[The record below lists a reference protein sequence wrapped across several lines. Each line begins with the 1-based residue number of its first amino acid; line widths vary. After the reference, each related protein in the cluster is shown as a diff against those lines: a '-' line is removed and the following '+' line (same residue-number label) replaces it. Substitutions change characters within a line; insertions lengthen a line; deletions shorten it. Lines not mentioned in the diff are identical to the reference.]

1 MEIFGIPLQA
11 FMGQLLLGLVNGAFY
26 ALLSLGL
33 AVIFGLLG
41 IVNFAHGALYMLGAF
56 AAWIMLDKFGINYW
70 YALFLAPLVVGLL
83 GVVIERL
90 FLQHLYKLDPLYGLL
105 LTFGLALIAE
115 GVFRELYGVSGQNYN
130 VPELLS
136 GATNLGF
143 MVLPNYRAWVVL
155 VSLSVCLGTWFVIER
170 TRLGAYLRAG
180 TENAPLVQAFGI
192 NVPVMVM
199 CTYGAG
205 AALAALAGVLAAP
218 IIQVNPLM
226 GSNLIIVVFAVV
238 VIGCPDHSGQPAD
251 GSNLIIVVFAVVV
264 IGGMGSILG
273 SVVSGLGLGL
283 VEGLTRVFYP
293 EASNIVVFVIMVLVL
308 MVRPAG
314 LFGKES

>member
-1 MEIFGIPLQA
+1 MAIFGIPLQA
-11 FMGQLLLGLVNGAFY
+11 FLAQLMLGLVNGAFY
-26 ALLSLGL
+26 AMLSLGL
-33 AVIFGLLG
+33 AVIFGLLD

-56 AAWIMLDKFGINYW
+56 AAYIMLDQFGINYW
-70 YALFLAPLVVGLL
+70 LALVLAPLIVGAL
-83 GVVIERL
+83 GVVIERA
-90 FLQHLYKLDPLYGLL
+90 FLKRLYGLDPLYGLL
-105 LTFGLALIAE
+105 LTFGLALLLE
-115 GVFRELYGVSGQNYN
+115 GLFRELYGTSGQNYP

-136 GATNLGF
+136 GSTNLGF

-155 VSLSVCLGTWFVIER
+155 ASLVVCLGTWFLIER

-180 TENAPLVQAFGI
+180 TENAKLVQAFGV

-199 CTYGAG
+199 LTYGAG

-218 IIQVNPLM
+218 VIQVNPLM
-226 GSNLIIVVFAVV
+226 
-238 VIGCPDHSGQPAD
+238 

-273 SVVSGLGLGL
+273 SVITGLGLG
-283 VEGLTRVFYP
+283 VIEGLTRVFYP
-293 EASNIVVFVIMVLVL
+293 EASNVVVFVVMVIVL

-314 LFGKES
+314 LFGKEA

>member
-11 FMGQLLLGLVNGAFY
+11 FLAQLLLGLVNGAFY
-26 ALLSLGL
+26 AMLSLGL

-70 YALFLAPLVVGLL
+70 YALFLAPLTVGAI
-83 GVVIERL
+83 GAVIERL
-90 FLQHLYKLDPLYGLL
+90 FLKHLYKIDPIYGLL

-115 GVFRELYGVSGQNYN
+115 GVFRELYGASGQNYN

-155 VSLSVCLGTWFVIER
+155 VSLVVCLGTWFLIER

-180 TENAPLVQAFGI
+180 TENSALVQAFGI
-192 NVPVMVM
+192 NVPLMVM
-199 CTYGAG
+199 LTYGFG

-238 VIGCPDHSGQPAD
+238 VIG
-251 GSNLIIVVFAVVV
+251 
-264 IGGMGSILG
+264 GMGSIMG
-273 SVVSGLGLGL
+273 SILTGLGLGV

-293 EASNIVVFVIMVLVL
+293 EASNIVVFVVMVLVL

-314 LFGKES
+314 LFGKEA

>member
-1 MEIFGIPLQA
+1 MEIFGIPHQA
-11 FMGQLLLGLVNGAFY
+11 FLGQLMLGLVNGAFY
-26 ALLSLGL
+26 AMLSLGL

-70 YALFLAPLVVGLL
+70 YALVLAPLTVGAL

-90 FLQHLYKLDPLYGLL
+90 FLKHLYKIDPIYGLL
-105 LTFGLALIAE
+105 LTLGLALIAE
-115 GVFRELYGVSGQNYN
+115 GIFRELYGVSGQNYN

-155 VSLSVCLGTWFVIER
+155 VSLAVCLGTWYLIER

-180 TENAPLVQAFGI
+180 TENAALVQAFGI
-192 NVPVMVM
+192 NVPLMVM
-199 CTYGAG
+199 LTYGAG

-238 VIGCPDHSGQPAD
+238 VIG
-251 GSNLIIVVFAVVV
+251 
-264 IGGMGSILG
+264 GMGSIMG
-273 SVVSGLGLGL
+273 SILTGLGLG
-283 VEGLTRVFYP
+283 VIEGLTRVFYP
-293 EASNIVVFVIMVLVL
+293 EASSIVVFIIMVIVL
-308 MVRPAG
+308 MIRPAG
-314 LFGKES
+314 LFGKEA

>member
-1 MEIFGIPLQA
+1 MDIFGIPLQA
-11 FMGQLLLGLVNGAFY
+11 FLGQLLLGLVNGAFY

-70 YALFLAPLVVGLL
+70 AALVLAPLVVG
-83 GVVIERL
+83 GVGMVIERL
-90 FLQHLYKLDPLYGLL
+90 FLKHLYKLDEIYGLL
-105 LTFGLALIAE
+105 LTFGLTLIAE
-115 GVFRELYGVSGQNYN
+115 GIFRELYGVSGQNYP

-155 VSLSVCLGTWFVIER
+155 VSLVICLGTWYTIER

-180 TENAPLVQAFGI
+180 TENAALVQAFGI
-192 NVPVMVM
+192 NVPMMVM
-199 CTYGAG
+199 LTYGAG
-205 AALAALAGVLAAP
+205 AALAAVAGVLAAP
-218 IIQVNPLM
+218 IIQVTPLM
-226 GSNLIIVVFAVV
+226 
-238 VIGCPDHSGQPAD
+238 

-273 SVVSGLGLGL
+273 SVITGLALGL

-293 EASNIVVFVIMVLVL
+293 EASSIVVFVVMVLVL

-314 LFGKES
+314 LFGKEV

>member
-56 AAWIMLDKFGINYW
+56 AAWIMLDQLGINYW
-70 YALFLAPLVVGLL
+70 AALVLAPLTVGVF

-90 FLQHLYKLDPLYGLL
+90 FLKHLYKIDPIYGLL
-105 LTFGLALIAE
+105 LTFGLSLIAE
-115 GVFRELYGVSGQNYN
+115 GIFRELYGVSGQSYP

-155 VSLSVCLGTWFVIER
+155 VSLVVCLGTWFLIER

-192 NVPVMVM
+192 NVPMMVM
-199 CTYGAG
+199 LTYGAG

-238 VIGCPDHSGQPAD
+238 VIG
-251 GSNLIIVVFAVVV
+251 
-264 IGGMGSILG
+264 GMGSILG
-273 SVVSGLGLGL
+273 SVLTGLALGLI
-283 VEGLTRVFYP
+283 EGLTRVFYP
-293 EASNIVVFVIMVLVL
+293 EASSIVVFVIMVLVL

-314 LFGKES
+314 LFGKEA

>member
-11 FMGQLLLGLVNGAFY
+11 FLGQLLLGLVNGAFY
-26 ALLSLGL
+26 AMLSLGL

-56 AAWIMLDKFGINYW
+56 AAWMMMDLLGINYW
-70 YALFLAPLVVGLL
+70 AALVLAPLTVGVL

-90 FLQHLYKLDPLYGLL
+90 FLKHLYKLDPLYGLL
-105 LTFGLALIAE
+105 LTFGLSLIAE
-115 GVFRELYGVSGQNYN
+115 GIFRELYGVSGQSYP
-130 VPELLS
+130 VPELLQ

-155 VSLSVCLGTWFVIER
+155 VSLVICLGTWYLIER

-192 NVPVMVM
+192 NVPMMVM
-199 CTYGAG
+199 LTYGAG

-238 VIGCPDHSGQPAD
+238 VIG
-251 GSNLIIVVFAVVV
+251 
-264 IGGMGSILG
+264 GMGSILG
-273 SVVSGLGLGL
+273 SVITGLGLGI

-293 EASNIVVFVIMVLVL
+293 EASNIVVFVIMVIVL
-308 MVRPAG
+308 MVKPAG
-314 LFGKES
+314 LFGKEA